1 VLIVTAALG
10 DTAAVEVRGKIAVV
24 TGGAAGI
31 GRAVATALAD
41 EGAAVVVA
49 DVDPDEGRRTAEELG
64 GRFVHADVLVD
75 DDLRALIDAAEGLE
89 ILVNN
94 AGGAPGPSY
103 PEAPIAHW
111 SRTLELNLRS
121 AMVAT
126 QLALEAMTEGGAI
139 VNVSSMAG
147 YGLYPHDA
155 PEYAAA
161 KAGLMRLTGALS
173 PLGASAGIRVS
184 CVCPDWVDTPA
195 VHRGLAAMTEEER
208 AQVPELV
215 SAEEIASLVLDLVRD
230 DTSAGRVLIR
240 PADGPA
246 MVMPLEGPCG

>member
-1 VLIVTAALG
+1 
-10 DTAAVEVRGKIAVV
+10 VEIQGRIAVV
-24 TGGAAGI
+24 TGAAAGI
-31 GRAVATALAD
+31 GRAVASALAA
-41 EGAAVVVA
+41 EGAAVVVG
-49 DVDPDEGRRTAEELG
+49 DVDNDEGRRVAEEVG
-64 GRFVHADVLVD
+64 GRFIQADVLLD
-75 DDLRALIDAAEGLE
+75 DNLRALIAAAEGLE

-94 AGGAPGPSY
+94 AGGAPGPNY
-103 PEAPIAHW
+103 PEAPIEHW

-147 YGLYPHDA
+147 YGLYPHGA

-195 VHRGLAAMTEEER
+195 VHRSLASMTEEER
-208 AQVPELV
+208 AEVPELV
-215 SAEEIASLVLDLVRD
+215 SAEEIASLVLDLIRD

-246 MVMPLEGPCG
+246 MVMPVEGPCG

>member
-1 VLIVTAALG
+1 MEI
-10 DTAAVEVRGKIAVV
+10 DGKIAVV
-24 TGGAAGI
+24 TGAAAGI
-31 GRAVATALAD
+31 GLAVAGALAE
-41 EGAAVVVA
+41 EGAAVVIA

-64 GRFVHADVLVD
+64 GRFVQADVLID
-75 DDLRALIDAAEGLE
+75 DDLRALIAAAEGLE

-94 AGGAPGPSY
+94 AGGAPGPNY
-103 PEAPIAHW
+103 PEAPIEHW
-111 SRTLELNLRS
+111 SRTLDLNLRS

-126 QLALEAMTEGGAI
+126 QLALEAMPGGGAI

-147 YGLYPHDA
+147 YGLFPHGA

-173 PLGASAGIRVS
+173 PLGTSAGVRVS

-195 VHRGLAAMTEEER
+195 VHRSLASMTDEER
-208 AQVPELV
+208 AEVPELV
-215 SAEEIASLVLDLVRD
+215 SADEIAGLVLALISD
-230 DTSAGRVLIR
+230 DTSAGRVVIR

-246 MVMPLEGPCG
+246 MTMPVEGSCG

>member
-1 VLIVTAALG
+1 
-10 DTAAVEVRGKIAVV
+10 VEVRGKIAIV
-24 TGGAAGI
+24 TGAAAGI

-49 DVDPDEGRRTAEELG
+49 DVDHDEGRRAAEELG
-64 GRFVHADVLVD
+64 GRFVHADVLLD
-75 DDLRALIDAAEGLE
+75 DDVRGLIDAAEGLE

-94 AGGAPGPSY
+94 AGGAPGPYY
-103 PEAPIAHW
+103 PEAPIEHW
-111 SRTLELNLRS
+111 SRTLALNLRS

-126 QLALEAMTEGGAI
+126 QLALEAMTAGGAI

-147 YGLYPHDA
+147 YGLYPHRA

-173 PLGASAGIRVS
+173 PLAATTGVRVS

-195 VHRGLAAMTEEER
+195 VHRSLAAMSEEER
-208 AQVPELV
+208 ARVPELV
-215 SAEEIASLVLDLVRD
+215 SAEEIASLVLDLIRD
-230 DTSAGRVLIR
+230 DTSAGRVIIR
-240 PADGPA
+240 PADGHT
-246 MVMPLEGPCG
+246 MTMPLEGPCG

>member
-1 VLIVTAALG
+1 M
-10 DTAAVEVRGKIAVV
+10 
-24 TGGAAGI
+24 TGAAAGI
-31 GRAVATALAD
+31 GRAVASALAA
-41 EGAAVVVA
+41 EGGAVVLA
-49 DVDPDEGRRTAEELG
+49 DLDNDEGRRAAEELG
-64 GRFVHADVLVD
+64 GRFVQADVLVD
-75 DDLRALIDAAEGLE
+75 DDLRALIAAAEGLE

-94 AGGAPGPSY
+94 AGGAPGPNY
-103 PEAPIAHW
+103 PEAPIEHW
-111 SRTLELNLRS
+111 SRTLDLNLRS

-126 QLALEAMTEGGAI
+126 QLAIGAMTEGGAI

-147 YGLYPHDA
+147 YGLYPHGA

-173 PLGASAGIRVS
+173 PLGASAGIRVG

-195 VHRGLAAMTEEER
+195 VQRSLAAMSEEER

-215 SAEEIASLVLDLVRD
+215 SAEEIASLVLDLIRD

-240 PADGPA
+240 PADGSA
-246 MVMPLEGPCG
+246 MVMPVEGPCG

>member
-1 VLIVTAALG
+1 
-10 DTAAVEVRGKIAVV
+10 VEVRGRIAVV
-24 TGGAAGI
+24 TGAAAGI
-31 GRAVATALAD
+31 GRAVASALAA
-41 EGAAVVVA
+41 EGAAVVLA
-49 DVDPDEGRRTAEELG
+49 DLDNDEGRRAAEELG
-64 GRFVHADVLVD
+64 GRFVQADVLVD
-75 DDLRALIDAAEGLE
+75 EDLRALIAAAEGLE

-94 AGGAPGPSY
+94 AGGAPGPNY
-103 PEAPIAHW
+103 PEAPIEHW
-111 SRTLELNLRS
+111 SRTLDLNLRS

-126 QLALEAMTEGGAI
+126 QLAIGAMTEGGAI

-147 YGLYPHDA
+147 YGLYPHGA

-173 PLGASAGIRVS
+173 PLGASAGIRVG

-195 VHRGLAAMTEEER
+195 VRRSLAGMSEEER

-215 SAEEIASLVLDLVRD
+215 SAEEIASLVFDLIRD

-240 PADGPA
+240 PADGSA
-246 MVMPLEGPCG
+246 MVMPVEGPCG

>member
-1 VLIVTAALG
+1 
-10 DTAAVEVRGKIAVV
+10 VEVQGRIAVV
-24 TGGAAGI
+24 TGAAAGI
-31 GRAVATALAD
+31 GRAVASALAA

-49 DVDPDEGRRTAEELG
+49 DVDHDEGRRAAEELG

-75 DDLRALIDAAEGLE
+75 DDLRALIAAAEGLE

-94 AGGAPGPSY
+94 AGGAPGPNY
-103 PEAPIAHW
+103 PEAPIEHW
-111 SRTLELNLRS
+111 SRTLDLNLRS
-121 AMVAT
+121 VMVAT

-147 YGLYPHDA
+147 YGLFPHGA

-173 PLGASAGIRVS
+173 PLAVTDGIRVS

-195 VHRGLAAMTEEER
+195 VHRSLASMTDEER
-208 AQVPELV
+208 AEVPELV
-215 SAEEIASLVLDLVRD
+215 SADEIASLVLDLIRD
-230 DTSAGRVLIR
+230 DTSAGRVVIR
-240 PADGPA
+240 PSDGPA
-246 MVMPLEGPCG
+246 MVMPVEGPCG

>member
-1 VLIVTAALG
+1 
-10 DTAAVEVRGKIAVV
+10 
-24 TGGAAGI
+24 
-31 GRAVATALAD
+31 VASALAA
-41 EGAAVVVA
+41 EGAAVVLA
-49 DVDPDEGRRTAEELG
+49 DLDNDEGRRAAEELG
-64 GRFVHADVLVD
+64 GRFVQADVLVD
-75 DDLRALIDAAEGLE
+75 DDLRALIAAAEGLE

-94 AGGAPGPSY
+94 AGGAPGPNY
-103 PEAPIAHW
+103 PEAPIEHW
-111 SRTLELNLRS
+111 SRTLDLNLRS

-126 QLALEAMTEGGAI
+126 QLAIGAMTEGGAI

-147 YGLYPHDA
+147 YGLYPHGA

-173 PLGASAGIRVS
+173 PLGASAGIRVG

-195 VHRGLAAMTEEER
+195 VQRSLAAMSEEER

-215 SAEEIASLVLDLVRD
+215 SAEEIASLVLDLIRD

-240 PADGPA
+240 PADGSA
-246 MVMPLEGPCG
+246 MVMPVEGPCG

>member
-1 VLIVTAALG
+1 M
-10 DTAAVEVRGKIAVV
+10 EVRGKIAIV
-24 TGGAAGI
+24 TGAAAGI
-31 GRAVATALAD
+31 GRAVAKALAA

-49 DVDPDEGRRTAEELG
+49 DVDPDEGRRAAEELG
-64 GRFVHADVLVD
+64 GRFVPTDVLVD
-75 DDLRALIDAAEGLE
+75 DDLRALFADAEGVE

-94 AGGAPGPSY
+94 AGGAPGPHY
-103 PEAPIAHW
+103 PEAPVEHW
-111 SRTLELNLRS
+111 SRTLQLNLRS

-147 YGLYPHDA
+147 YGLFPHGA

-173 PLGASAGIRVS
+173 PLAATTSVRVS
-184 CVCPDWVDTPA
+184 CICPDWVDTPA
-195 VHRGLAAMTEEER
+195 MHRSLAEMTAEER

-215 SAEEIASLVLDLVRD
+215 SAEKIAGLVLELVRD
-230 DTSAGRVLIR
+230 DTSAGRVVIR
-240 PADGPA
+240 PSHGPA
-246 MVMPLEGPCG
+246 MTMPVEGPCG

>member
-1 VLIVTAALG
+1 
-10 DTAAVEVRGKIAVV
+10 VEVRGKIAIV

-31 GRAVATALAD
+31 GRAVAQALAD

-49 DVDPDEGRRTAEELG
+49 DVDPDEGRRTAEQLG
-64 GRFVHADVLVD
+64 GRFVQADVLVD
-75 DDLRALIDAAEGLE
+75 DDLRALIDTAEGLE

-94 AGGAPGPSY
+94 AGGAPAPHY
-103 PEAPIAHW
+103 PEAPVEHW

-126 QLALEAMTEGGAI
+126 QLALAAMHEGGAV

-147 YGLYPHDA
+147 YGLFPHGS

-173 PLGASAGIRVS
+173 PLATTTGVRVS
-184 CVCPDWVDTPA
+184 CVCPDWVNTPA
-195 VHRGLAAMTEEER
+195 VHRSLAEMTEDER
-208 AQVPELV
+208 AEVPELV
-215 SAEEIASLVLDLVRD
+215 SAEEIAGLVLDLIRD
-230 DTSAGRVLIR
+230 DTAAGRVVIR

-246 MVMPLEGPCG
+246 MTMPVEGPCG

>member
-1 VLIVTAALG
+1 M
-10 DTAAVEVRGKIAVV
+10 EVRGKVAIV
-24 TGGAAGI
+24 TGAAAGI
-31 GRAVATALAD
+31 GRAVARALAA

-49 DVDPDEGRRTAEELG
+49 DVDHDEGRRVAEELG

-75 DDLRALIDAAEGLE
+75 DDLRALVAGAEGLE

-94 AGGAPGPSY
+94 AGGAPGPNY
-103 PEAPIAHW
+103 PEAPIEHW
-111 SRTLELNLRS
+111 SRTLNLNLRS

-126 QLALEAMTEGGAI
+126 QLALGAMTEGGAI

-161 KAGLMRLTGALS
+161 KAGLMRLTGALL

-195 VHRGLAAMTEEER
+195 VHRSLASMTEEER

-215 SAEEIASLVLDLVRD
+215 SAEEIASLVLDLIRD
-230 DTSAGRVLIR
+230 DTAAGRVLIR

-246 MVMPLEGPCG
+246 MVMPVEGPCG

>member
-1 VLIVTAALG
+1 
-10 DTAAVEVRGKIAVV
+10 VEVRGRIAVV
-24 TGGAAGI
+24 TGAAAGI
-31 GRAVATALAD
+31 GRAVASALVA
-41 EGAAVVVA
+41 EGAAVVLA
-49 DVDPDEGRRTAEELG
+49 DLDNDEGRRAAEELG
-64 GRFVHADVLVD
+64 GRFVQADVLVD
-75 DDLRALIDAAEGLE
+75 DDLRALIAAAEGLE

-94 AGGAPGPSY
+94 AGGAPGPNY
-103 PEAPIAHW
+103 PEAPIEQW
-111 SRTLELNLRS
+111 SRTLDLNLRS

-126 QLALEAMTEGGAI
+126 QLALGAMTEGGAI

-195 VHRGLAAMTEEER
+195 VRRSLAGMSEEER

-215 SAEEIASLVLDLVRD
+215 SAEEIASLVLDLIRD

-240 PADGPA
+240 PADGSA
-246 MVMPLEGPCG
+246 MVMPVEGPCG

>member
-1 VLIVTAALG
+1 M
-10 DTAAVEVRGKIAVV
+10 EVRGKIAIV
-24 TGGAAGI
+24 TGAAAGI
-31 GRAVATALAD
+31 GRAVATALAT
-41 EGAAVVVA
+41 EGAAVVLA
-49 DVDPDEGRRTAEELG
+49 DVDNDEGRRAAEELG

-75 DDLRALIDAAEGLE
+75 DDLRALVAAAEGLE

-94 AGGAPGPSY
+94 AGGAPGPNY
-103 PEAPIAHW
+103 PEASIEHW

-121 AMVAT
+121 TMVAT
-126 QLALEAMTEGGAI
+126 QLALEAMTDGGAI
-139 VNVSSMAG
+139 DNVSSMAG
-147 YGLYPHDA
+147 YGLYPHGA

-161 KAGLMRLTGALS
+161 KAGVMRLSGALS

-195 VHRGLAAMTEEER
+195 VHRSLASMTDEER

-215 SAEEIASLVLDLVRD
+215 TAEEIASLVLDLIRD

-240 PADGPA
+240 PADGSA
-246 MVMPLEGPCG
+246 MVMPVEGPCG

>member
-1 VLIVTAALG
+1 
-10 DTAAVEVRGKIAVV
+10 VEVRGRIAVV
-24 TGGAAGI
+24 TGAAAGI
-31 GRAVATALAD
+31 GRAVASALAT
-41 EGAAVVVA
+41 EGAAVVLA
-49 DVDPDEGRRTAEELG
+49 DVDNDEGRRAAEELG
-64 GRFVHADVLVD
+64 GRFVQADVLVD
-75 DDLRALIDAAEGLE
+75 DDLRALIAGAEGLE

-94 AGGAPGPSY
+94 AGGAPGPNY
-103 PEAPIAHW
+103 PEAPIEHW
-111 SRTLELNLRS
+111 SRMLDLNLRS

-126 QLALEAMTEGGAI
+126 QLAIGAMTEGGAI

-147 YGLYPHDA
+147 YGLYPHGA

-195 VHRGLAAMTEEER
+195 VHRSLAAMSEEER

-215 SAEEIASLVLDLVRD
+215 SAEEIASLVLDLIRD

-240 PADGPA
+240 PADGSA
-246 MVMPLEGPCG
+246 MVMPVEGPCG

>member
-1 VLIVTAALG
+1 
-10 DTAAVEVRGKIAVV
+10 VEIDGKIAVV
-24 TGGAAGI
+24 TGAAAGI
-31 GRAVATALAD
+31 GLAIAGALAE
-41 EGAAVVVA
+41 EGAAVVIA

-64 GRFVHADVLVD
+64 GRFVQADVLVD
-75 DDLRALIDAAEGLE
+75 DDLRALIAAAEGLE

-94 AGGAPGPSY
+94 AGGAPGPNY
-103 PEAPIAHW
+103 PEATIEHW
-111 SRTLELNLRS
+111 SRTLDLNLRS

-126 QLALEAMTEGGAI
+126 QLALEAMPGGGAI

-147 YGLYPHDA
+147 YGLFPHRA

-173 PLGASAGIRVS
+173 PLGTSAGVRVS

-195 VHRGLAAMTEEER
+195 VHRSLASMTDEER
-208 AQVPELV
+208 AEVPELV
-215 SAEEIASLVLDLVRD
+215 SADEIAGLVLALIRD
-230 DTSAGRVLIR
+230 DSSAGRVVIR

-246 MVMPLEGPCG
+246 MTMPVEGSCG

>member
-1 VLIVTAALG
+1 
-10 DTAAVEVRGKIAVV
+10 VEVRGKIAIV
-24 TGGAAGI
+24 TGAAAGI
-31 GRAVATALAD
+31 GRAVATALAT
-41 EGAAVVVA
+41 EGAAVVLA
-49 DVDPDEGRRTAEELG
+49 DVDNDEGRRAAEELG

-75 DDLRALIDAAEGLE
+75 DNLRALVAAAEGLE

-94 AGGAPGPSY
+94 AGGAPGPNY
-103 PEAPIAHW
+103 PEASIEHW

-121 AMVAT
+121 TMVAT
-126 QLALEAMTEGGAI
+126 QLALEAMTDGGAI

-147 YGLYPHDA
+147 YGLYPHGA

-161 KAGLMRLTGALS
+161 KAGVMRLSGALS

-195 VHRGLAAMTEEER
+195 VHRSLASMTDEER

-215 SAEEIASLVLDLVRD
+215 TAEEIASLVLDLIRD

-246 MVMPLEGPCG
+246 MVVPLEGPCG